1 MKLVKFVKI
10 TEENKDEVAQELGWE
25 DESALLKDAEF
36 DTMVGLWADVDADV
50 ESRSVFGTFTRV
62 HTISVESRLGARPST
77 TVFAIEADLLVVD
90 PGVALMPLEQFE
102 NTFC

>member
-25 DESALLKDAEF
+25 DANALLEDAEF
-36 DTMVGLWADVDADV
+36 DTMVGLWADIDADV
-50 ESRSVFGTFTRV
+50 EAKSVFGTFTR
-62 HTISVESRLGARPST
+62 IRAIQVESRRVGGT
-77 TVFAIEADLLVVD
+77 WYTIVFTKKVDLLVVE

-102 NTFC
+102 KIF